1 MVGKNQLILCWLHLS
16 DGQWFIQCMTL
27 PPCIYVWTTGASH
40 TLSEEGLKWQ
50 LTARKYKSSLCMLK
64 CTVSPGQAQQT
75 SAIYL
80 STQSLKENFR
90 RCISQWLHLCNDLF
104 TAVSHKCQSNTF
116 SVTKHF
122 HFNIFSLAVN
132 DSIYCCITE
141 VVRTFWSRWLS
152 CQSKWSVQGYFIYKT
167 PSIKKRQAEYPANTN
182 QIGSDFHWQP
192 ATFDNPA

>member
-1 MVGKNQLILCWLHLS
+1 MIYPVYNDITTLYLCLNNW
-16 DGQWFIQCMTL
+16 GQPYIVRRRVKMTTYSQEL
-27 PPCIYVWTTGASH
+27 QKFSVHVEMYCISWAS
-40 TLSEEGLKWQ
+40 
-50 LTARKYKSSLCMLK
+50 TANEC
-64 CTVSPGQAQQT
+64 
-75 SAIYL
+75 IL

-141 VVRTFWSRWLS
+141 VVRTF
-152 CQSKWSVQGYFIYKT
+152 
-167 PSIKKRQAEYPANTN
+167 
-182 QIGSDFHWQP
+182 
-192 ATFDNPA
+192 